1 MSAPRISDSGGR
13 PPRPD
18 RTLPRFRAL
27 PLAGL
32 ILLAWFPAAAFISLT
47 TSTTDPTPVRWDLDE
62 TILSLPNVA
71 GGEVLYQVNSL
82 GSDDISDGSDLAAV
96 EAAFRHWEGI
106 PRSRIAFSRDV
117 DTTLEVANDDGVN
130 VVYWA
135 EGSKTTVLGN
145 KNFRVEGFI
154 GLTVI
159 VNDTTGPSTGLLRNA
174 DIVLN
179 GNELTWTTDPASA
192 DPNAYDAEEIVTH
205 EVGHVVGLDHSGVL
219 GSTMGFRGVPG
230 EVRRRTVDL
239 DDVHGASSLY
249 PDQDQGTATGAQN
262 GITQNSIGAAVFGT
276 LVATMDADGRVL
288 SEGISQPTGHY
299 SNPGMPPGS
308 HATYVEP
315 LDTPGFGATTLFEE
329 ADLSGIYSL
338 GVFKDFKSSLDLP
351 VSITPGGTTIQN
363 FMVGTIAPTIHISAI
378 GQRSDTTPA
387 AVVFA
392 NAPTALFRGDTNVYI
407 GVSGVNVNS
416 SQIFEIPGTGVTVNG
431 VAAIGSA
438 NGEPAVV
445 YDVSVDPNA
454 PLGLRSIRITFS
466 GERTYATGAV
476 EIMESAAYAG
486 GIPGLP
492 ASTPAEVAPGLSP
505 TGEDGLSLSLEPG
518 GLRISWPPEPASS
531 EYNLYRGDLS
541 TLAGG
546 GYNHAPVPGPNDSCG
561 LVVAS
566 TLLAGD
572 LSDGQQSYY
581 LVAGRNPLGVG
592 PVGDD
597 STGAPRPAGAPDCP

>member
-1 MSAPRISDSGGR
+1 MNGAPIFESGER
-13 PPRPD
+13 PPRPG
-18 RTLPRFRAL
+18 RTLPRLRAL

-32 ILLAWFPAAAFISLT
+32 ILLVWFPAAAFISLS
-47 TSTTDPTPVRWDLDE
+47 TSTTDPMSVSWDLDE

-96 EAAFRHWEGI
+96 ESAFRHWEGI

-135 EGSKTTVLGN
+135 EGSKTTILGN

-179 GNELTWTTDPASA
+179 GNELIWTTDPASA
-192 DPNAYDAEEIVTH
+192 DPNAYDAEEILTH
-205 EVGHVVGLDHSGVL
+205 EVGHIVGLDHSGVL
-219 GSTMGFRGVPG
+219 GSTMGFRGAPG
-230 EVRRRTVDL
+230 EVRRRTLDL
-239 DDVHGASSLY
+239 DDMHGASSVY
-249 PDQDQGTATGAQN
+249 PDQDQGAATGSQN
-262 GITQNSIGAAVFGT
+262 GITQNSVGAAVFGT

-288 SEGISQPTGHY
+288 SEGISQPSGNY

-315 LDTPGFGATTLFEE
+315 LDTAGFGATTLFEE
-329 ADLSGIYSL
+329 ADLSGIYAP
-338 GVFKDFKSSLDLP
+338 GVFKDFKSSLDFP
-351 VSITPGGTTIQN
+351 VSITPGGTTIRN

-378 GQRSDTTPA
+378 GQRSTTTPA

-392 NAPTALFRGDTNVYI
+392 NSPTALLRGDTNVYI

-416 SQIFEIPGTGVTVNG
+416 SQIFEIPGTGVTVHG
-431 VAAIGSA
+431 IAATGSA

-454 PLGLRSIRITFS
+454 ALGLRSIRITFS

-476 EIMESAAYAG
+476 EIMENTAYAG
-486 GIPGLP
+486 GIMGLP
-492 ASTPAEVAPGLSP
+492 ASAPGEVAPGLSP
-505 TGEDGLSLSLEPG
+505 TGENRLSVYEEPG
-518 GLRISWPPEPASS
+518 GIRLTWPPEPDSR

-546 GYNHAPVPGPNDSCG
+546 GYNHAPLPGPNDSCG
-561 LVVAS
+561 LVVGS

-581 LVAGRNPLGVG
+581 LVAGRNPLAVG
-592 PVGDD
+592 PLGDG
-597 STGAPRPAGAPDCP
+597 TGGPRPAGAPDCP